1 MKKQPKSKTKENQ
14 RNRAVPVFKSEAEEA
29 KWWHQNRDLHG
40 NQLLAEVSKGNA
52 QVLTKEKLLARIA
65 ASRKAPAPVVSLRIP
80 EADLALARK
89 QAERKGLPYQT
100 YIKSLLHET
109 LAAREKRKV
118 GW

>member
-1 MKKQPKSKTKENQ
+1 MKKQKKVIRPSFAT
-14 RNRAVPVFKSEAEEA
+14 EAEEA
-29 KWWHQNRDLHG
+29 EWWYKNRNVHG
-40 NQLLAEVSKGNA
+40 KELLAAVQRGDA

-65 ASRKAPAPVVSLRIP
+65 ASKKRPSPVVALRIP

-109 LAAREKRKV
+109 LVQREKRKA
-118 GW
+118 G

>member
-1 MKKQPKSKTKENQ
+1 MKKQSEKKPKRVIPAFAT
-14 RNRAVPVFKSEAEEA
+14 EAEEA
-29 KWWHQNRDLHG
+29 QWWYKNRNIHG
-40 NQLLAEVSKGNA
+40 KQLLAAVKNGEA

-65 ASRKAPAPVVSLRIP
+65 ASRKIPAPTVALRITA
-80 EADLALARK
+80 ADLALARK
-89 QAERKGLPYQT
+89 QAEHKGLPYQT